1 MSTPIRPRK
10 KPMMPPQLPKAKPST
25 FQIVSNTDPAAD
37 VIAMRY
43 NGGKNHM
50 NNTQA
55 GQEGSLG
62 NPYKWSG
69 NGGTGTVEEAVARFK
84 KDFLS
89 RVENDT
95 EYRDYILSLAGKK
108 IGYYKPDA
116 KTPTHLKV
124 IKEWLEQQSAAPQAA
139 AATATTESAANRL
152 TQIITD
158 LARTHPELDSH
169 LERNAMRGFKV
180 SGTNKYQGK
189 PVFTAT
195 NVADPTTSAILQKI
209 LNAKKHGL
217 EDEEIVAVQNF
228 IQANDFNTAY
238 RNALRFSGENKK
250 VPIFSGKIAQELGD
264 LNQVDPSVVEAA
276 IKAVMN
282 KNNAA
287 NKNFPSY
294 AEALRMTKDR
304 RTGQVDPS
312 RILVSPGV
320 LHNARLEIM
329 YKLRDQALTK
339 RISKDMGVSAP
350 TFKGNEG
357 QAKKAKQKVLDQR
370 YPEGDS
376 RRVFTPEEEEA
387 LIGPLTERNT
397 SLTYGDELKRN
408 NPKDAEGSQTL
419 FDSIEEEIQASQRP
433 GYQASPDPDTTLK
446 EQRDRKTGA
455 EVGFNSIGQQ
465 FQKFEAVVPAK
476 AKAGQRDPSEIIP
489 KHIAEYLP
497 GLKIEHGEPQP
508 GQAPQTLV
516 SWKGQEPVTID
527 EAMSLLKD
535 EPYVEKYLKTV
546 KMFSDTEKQLPSA
559 EGGRLASDAIVRK
572 LAKDKEYSDDGSG
585 HSATNKEDIAEAL
598 SENRTSQEEAETL
611 AKKRTARFGGRAD
624 APRKQGTLSREQL
637 EENRAAILAGEI
649 KGKSLTVGG
658 LKKSK
663 DFILPPNHKNAS
675 PGQVSYL
682 TGLLDDPS
690 NPAQAQILKEIAAQP
705 YAKGQTPETIVEHL
719 QATDAYGMSSADAS
733 GWLQRLKEA
742 SPSDSPSALKV
753 GEPGPGQ
760 TKAQWSNP
768 RRRDQFRREVLG
780 TVRTKGIQ
788 EQTALELAHQT
799 KEKLYTFLD
808 SLPDKDT
815 ATAAR
820 EVKALLLDMQ
830 RSSNIPKGEAVEAVF
845 KGLEASN
852 REDVI
857 NELRLRKLL
866 SSGVK
871 KAAKRQNVPKGKV
884 VDQNATP
891 FGVSK
896 LTTEER
902 VDHKRLNPA
911 PDPYIG
917 QDREIK
923 SEFTGKSQIPTSR
936 RQDKERVV
944 EVKGIPR
951 RLAAQATDKPVG
963 SGPERAKTP
972 ITPAPTEGLKGKP
985 KKFEDVDTTRQNIR
999 LTPYVVKTALDNAK
1013 KIFDAEVAKAG
1024 GMEAWIKKNPLPKK
1038 GVGGKPETKLKELVE
1053 KNLIKLRAEARELDA
1068 KTPGHSEPIRKT
1080 GNVSYERSDEPGVKR
1095 YLAGKETYDAN
1106 RRYYT
1111 QGKPEREAKV
1121 TPAEEAKEFSDN
1133 PLMELLSYTTTPGH
1147 LDRGTLRYG
1156 DRRIVAISKQRKK
1169 AVSKTGR
1176 SGTVSGPR
1184 KPKSRNMTGSPRK
1197 LRESDYSPAA
1207 WAKMKKQGVDNPLFW
1222 YTNMIEGS

>member
-10 KPMMPPQLPKAKPST
+10 KPMMPPQL
-25 FQIVSNTDPAAD
+25 
-37 VIAMRY
+37 
-43 NGGKNHM
+43 
-50 NNTQA
+50 
-55 GQEGSLG
+55 
-62 NPYKWSG
+62 
-69 NGGTGTVEEAVARFK
+69 
-84 KDFLS
+84 
-89 RVENDT
+89 
-95 EYRDYILSLAGKK
+95 
-108 IGYYKPDA
+108 
-116 KTPTHLKV
+116 
-124 IKEWLEQQSAAPQAA
+124 PQAA

-152 TQIITD
+152 TQIITN

-195 NVADPTTSAILQKI
+195 NVADPATSAILQKI

-250 VPIFSGKIAQELGD
+250 VPIFGGKIAQELGD

-287 NKNFPSY
+287 NKAFPSY
-294 AEALRMTKDR
+294 AEALRMTKDS

-320 LHNARLEIM
+320 LHDARLEIM

-339 RISKDMGVSAP
+339 PTSKDMSVSAP

-455 EVGFNSIGQQ
+455 EIGFNSMGQQ

-476 AKAGQRDPSEIIP
+476 PKAGQRDPSEVIP

-719 QATDAYGMSSADAS
+719 QATNAYGMSSADAS

-742 SPSDSPSALKV
+742 SPSDSPSVLKV

-768 RRRDQFRREVLG
+768 RKRDQFRREVLG
-780 TVRTKGIQ
+780 TVKTKGIQ

-815 ATAAR
+815 ATAAK

-857 NELRLRKLL
+857 NQLRLRKLL
-866 SSGVK
+866 SSGVS
-871 KAAKRQNVPKGKV
+871 KAANRQNVPKGKV

-896 LTTEER
+896 LKPEER
-902 VDHKRLNPA
+902 VREPGLK
-911 PDPYIG
+911 PDTE
-917 QDREIK
+917 QEREIK

-936 RQDKERVV
+936 RLSSRTLNY
-944 EVKGIPR
+944 KGQKINLSVP
-951 RLAAQATDKPVG
+951 DGVP
-963 SGPERAKTP
+963 PERAKTP
-972 ITPAPTEGLKGKP
+972 ITPAPTGGLKGEL

-999 LTPYVVKTALDNAK
+999 LTPYVVKNALDNAK
-1013 KIFDAEVAKAG
+1013 KIFEAEVAKAG
-1024 GMEAWIKKNPLPKK
+1024 GMKAWIKKNPLPKK
-1038 GVGGKPETKLKELVE
+1038 DVGGKPETKLKELVE

-1068 KTPGHSEPIRKT
+1068 KTPGHSEPLRKT
-1080 GNVSYERSDEPGVKR
+1080 GNASYERSDEPGIKR
-1095 YLAGKETYDAN
+1095 
-1106 RRYYT
+1106 
-1111 QGKPEREAKV
+1111 Q
-1121 TPAEEAKEFSDN
+1121 F
-1133 PLMELLSYTTTPGH
+1133 
-1147 LDRGTLRYG
+1147 
-1156 DRRIVAISKQRKK
+1156 
-1169 AVSKTGR
+1169 
-1176 SGTVSGPR
+1176 
-1184 KPKSRNMTGSPRK
+1184 
-1197 LRESDYSPAA
+1197 
-1207 WAKMKKQGVDNPLFW
+1207 
-1222 YTNMIEGS
+1222 

>member
-10 KPMMPPQLPKAKPST
+10 KPMMPPQLPQAKPST

-89 RVENDT
+89 RVENDS

-195 NVADPTTSAILQKI
+195 NVADPSTSAILQKI

-217 EDEEIVAVQNF
+217 NDEEIVAVQNF

-287 NKNFPSY
+287 NKSLPSY
-294 AEALRMTKDR
+294 AEALRMTKDS

-339 RISKDMGVSAP
+339 PRSKDMSVSAP

-455 EVGFNSIGQQ
+455 EVGFNSMGQQ

-845 KGLEASN
+845 KGLEANN

-866 SSGVK
+866 SSGVS

-896 LTTEER
+896 LKPSER
-902 VDHKRLNPA
+902 VREPGLK
-911 PDPYIG
+911 PDTE
-917 QDREIK
+917 QEREIK

-936 RQDKERVV
+936 RLSSRTLDY
-944 EVKGIPR
+944 KGQKINLSVP
-951 RLAAQATDKPVG
+951 DGVP
-963 SGPERAKTP
+963 PERAKTP
-972 ITPAPTEGLKGKP
+972 ITPAPTKGLKGKP
-985 KKFEDVDTTRQNIR
+985 IRPGESDTIEQD
-999 LTPYVVKTALDNAK
+999 VKTALDNAK
-1013 KIFDAEVAKAG
+1013 KIFEAEVAKAG

-1038 GVGGKPETKLKELVE
+1038 NVGGKPETKLKELVE

-1156 DRRIVAISKQRKK
+1156 DRRIVAISKERKK

-1176 SGTVSGPR
+1176 SGTVSGDH
-1184 KPKSRNMTGSPRK
+1184 KQKGRNMTGSPRK

>member
-89 RVENDT
+89 RVENDS

-108 IGYYKPDA
+108 IGYYQPDA

-139 AATATTESAANRL
+139 AAPTVTAGPAAHRL

-158 LARTHPELDSH
+158 LAITHPELDAH

-180 SGTNKYQGK
+180 SGTNKYQGQ

-195 NVADPTTSAILQKI
+195 NVADPTASAILQKI
-209 LNAKKHGL
+209 LNAKNHGL
-217 EDEEIVAVQNF
+217 NDEEIVAVQNF

-250 VPIFSGKIAQELGD
+250 VPIFGGKIAQELGD
-264 LNQVDPSVVEAA
+264 LNQIDPSAVESA
-276 IKAVMN
+276 IKFVMDRE
-282 KNNAA
+282 NAA
-287 NKNFPSY
+287 NRNFPSY
-294 AEALRMTKDR
+294 KEALRMTKGKDGK
-304 RTGQVDPS
+304 TDSS
-312 RILVSPGV
+312 RIILTPYVM
-320 LHNARLEIM
+320 HEARLEIM
-329 YKLRDQALTK
+329 RGLHEQALTK
-339 RISKDMGVSAP
+339 PISRDMGVSAP
-350 TFKGNEG
+350 TFTKN
-357 QAKKAKQKVLDQR
+357 AKKEPLV
-370 YPEGDS
+370 
-376 RRVFTPEEEEA
+376 
-387 LIGPLTERNT
+387 GPLTELNT
-397 SLTYGDELKRN
+397 SLTFKDELKRN
-408 NPKDAEGSQTL
+408 NPKAGEGSQTL
-419 FDSIEEEIQASQRP
+419 ADAIKQEVLDSQKP

-446 EQRDRKTGA
+446 EQRDRQTGA
-455 EVGFNSIGQQ
+455 EVGKNSLGQQ
-465 FQKFEAVVPAK
+465 YQKYEAVVPPK
-476 AKAGQRDPSEIIP
+476 PKAGQRDSGEVIP

-508 GQAPQTLV
+508 GKAPETLI

-527 EAMSLLKD
+527 EAMSLVEN
-535 EPYVEKYLKTV
+535 EPFVQQYLKTV

-572 LAKDKEYSDDGSG
+572 LNKDKEYSDDGSG

-598 SENRTSQEEAETL
+598 SENRSSQDEAFQL
-611 AKKRTARFGGRAD
+611 ARTRTARFGGKAD
-624 APRKQGTLSREQL
+624 APKKQGMLSREQL
-637 EENRAAILAGEI
+637 EENRAAILAGEV
-649 KGKSLTVGG
+649 KGKKLTVGG

-663 DFILPPNHKNAS
+663 DFILPSNHKGAS
-675 PGQVSYL
+675 KGQVSFL
-682 TGLLDDPS
+682 TSLLDDPS

-742 SPSDSPSALKV
+742 SPSDSPSELKV

-866 SSGVK
+866 SSGVS
-871 KAAKRQNVPKGKV
+871 KAANRQNVPKGKV

-896 LTTEER
+896 LKPEER
-902 VDHKRLNPA
+902 VREPGLK
-911 PDPYIG
+911 PDTE
-917 QDREIK
+917 QEREIK

-936 RQDKERVV
+936 RLSSRTLDY
-944 EVKGIPR
+944 KGQKINLSVP
-951 RLAAQATDKPVG
+951 DGVP
-963 SGPERAKTP
+963 PERAKTP

-985 KKFEDVDTTRQNIR
+985 IRPGESDTIEQD
-999 LTPYVVKTALDNAK
+999 VKTALDNAK
-1013 KIFDAEVAKAG
+1013 KIFEAEVAKAG

-1038 GVGGKPETKLKELVE
+1038 DVGGKPETKLKELVE

-1068 KTPGHSEPIRKT
+1068 KTPGHSEPLRKT
-1080 GNVSYERSDEPGVKR
+1080 GNVSYERSDEPGIKR

-1106 RRYYT
+1106 RRYYG

-1133 PLMELLSYTTTPGH
+1133 PLMQLLSYTTTPGH

-1156 DRRIVAISKQRKK
+1156 DRRIVAISKERKK